1 MLLKRPVELFKSIF
15 SSDIEKKSISLTDP
29 LALELFST
37 FPTVA
42 GPSINAATALQ
53 VPAVYSAIVLITGTI
68 GSLPAKIF
76 RAEAG
81 GKRTANDHPAYRLVH
96 DEANDWTSAGQ
107 LRARLTRDALLHN
120 QGGFAFANRVNG
132 RVVEFI
138 RRDPTKMTVKAD
150 ETTGEPVYEERD
162 GTRIRRYSYR
172 DILHIAAP
180 LDLAPINAG
189 REAIGLASTLERNAA
204 GLFKNGMR
212 PSGVLTKETRAGV
225 GDNGAAVITKIKK
238 AWRDWL
244 QNSNADPLILDDG
257 WGYDQATMTS
267 VDAQFAEMRIQQLNE
282 IARLFRIPPH
292 LIFEMSR
299 ATWSNAEEMF
309 QAFLTL
315 TLRPWLDEWEWAY
328 ARVLLTPE
336 ERAEGVYVE
345 FVVDDLMTANAETR
359 AKVYALYRSMGAL
372 TANEVR
378 AGLNREQHADGN
390 TLANPNI
397 TPGAPS
403 AQNDNATAAKVAA

>member
-1 MLLKRPVELFKSIF
+1 MLKRPVELFKSIF
-15 SSDIEKKSISLTDP
+15 SGDIEKKSVSLTDP

-76 RAEAG
+76 RAEAD

-150 ETTGEPVYEERD
+150 EATGEPVYEERD
-162 GTRIRRYSYR
+162 GNRIRRYSYR

-212 PSGVLTKETRAGV
+212 PSGVLTKDTKAGV
-225 GDNGAAVITKIKK
+225 GDNGAAVITKIRK

-244 QNSNADPLILDDG
+244 QNSNGDPLILDDG

-267 VDAQFAEMRIQQLNE
+267 VDAQFAEMRIQQVNE

-336 ERAEGVYVE
+336 ERAESVYVE

-403 AQNDNATAAKVAA
+403 AANDNAGPGKEAA